1 MATTRLSRRDLL
13 IQAGIRAAGLG
24 AGSTIVLPHIIPAQ
38 AASTGKADAQ
48 PVTITVL
55 EHQPL
60 RLRLLKAEIPRFEA
74 AMAAR
79 GTPIKV
85 RLQVGPTSDNDFL
98 THLTVAYTA
107 GAGPDVT
114 SFPVSWTP
122 DYILANF
129 LRDITAQVESWP
141 DWRRDWY
148 PTMRNA
154 TQVNGHIYF
163 LPREATVY
171 SLFYRK
177 DLLETHHI
185 PTAQPRTWDDLL
197 AVARDI
203 KEKTGK
209 YALNFPAGVQ
219 WGAGTFDEG
228 FIHLMLGSGSPIYDA
243 ATRKWV
249 VKSPGLLRVFRFY
262 ATIATEGLLPV
273 KWLNS
278 PTPWVPSK
286 YKAFPHADLAITTS
300 GTWSWEFDWGARGV
314 APIPDLFRR
323 VAAWRFPAIDGK
335 PFTTGGI
342 GWIWA
347 LANRGRHAA
356 AAWEFVK
363 HMTSGRALA
372 DGLIAIGAVA
382 PRTDMARTQPEYG
395 KLPFLVAG
403 EHTLPSSR
411 SFIPRP
417 GEAKIQQLIA
427 EATQSLIDG
436 KASPDQALATFAAR
450 ATDALGPGLVETM

>member
-13 IQAGIRAAGLG
+13 IRGGIRAAGLG
-24 AGSTIVLPHIIPAQ
+24 VGSRIVLPHIIPAQ
-38 AASTGKADAQ
+38 AAATGKADLH

-85 RLQVGPTSDNDFL
+85 HLQVGPTSDNDFL
-98 THLTVAYTA
+98 TQLTVAYTA

-122 DYILANF
+122 DYILANL
-129 LRDITAQVESWP
+129 LRDITAQVKSWR

-154 TQVNGHIYF
+154 TQVNDHIYF

-177 DLLETHHI
+177 DLLEAHHI

-197 AVARDI
+197 AVAREI
-203 KEKTGK
+203 KVKTGK
-209 YALNFPAGVQ
+209 YALNVPAGVQ

-228 FIHLMLGSGSPIYDA
+228 FIHLMLGSSSPIYD
-243 ATRKWV
+243 TTMRKWV

-262 ATIATEGLLPV
+262 ATIAKEGLLPV
-273 KWLNS
+273 KWLNA
-278 PTPWVPSK
+278 PNPWVSTK
-286 YKAFPHADLAITTS
+286 YRAFPRGDLAITTS
-300 GTWSWEFDWGARGV
+300 GTWSWESDWGSRGA
-314 APIPDLFRR
+314 APIPDLFHK
-323 VAAWRFPAIDGK
+323 VATWRFPAIDGK

-342 GWIWA
+342 GWVWA
-347 LANRGRHAA
+347 IANRGTHAA

-363 HMTSGRALA
+363 YMTSGRVLA
-372 DGLIAIGAVA
+372 DGLVAIGGVA
-382 PRTDMARTQPEYG
+382 PRTDVARTQPEYG
-395 KLPFLVAG
+395 KRPFLVAA
-403 EHTLPSSR
+403 EHALPSSR

-427 EATQSLIDG
+427 ESTQSLIDG
-436 KASPDQALATFAAR
+436 RVGPDQALAAFAAR
-450 ATDALGPGLVETM
+450 ATDALGRDLVETL